1 MKLQHLAIIFVIIM
15 LPISMVVTVYIQT
28 QIDTISL
35 QSKYSTELQTA
46 THDAIKAFQLNTI
59 NNKYSSL
66 SDSKIRDIEASI
78 NTFYNSLGTEFGAS
92 GYDKDSLQAFIPA
105 IVYTMYDGYYIYGK
119 YYNEEIGDY
128 QYGLKPYIYYSCR
141 YKNNSGTYDF
151 VVNYTLDN
159 NITVYGKIGDLG
171 YLTKSGTLINPS
183 LVELGNKETVEYTDL
198 AGNYHKKDYVVS
210 LKYNGIDIEKEIL
223 QEQLALIENNV
234 VQNPKYY
241 EYVTYNNRKV
251 YFDKD
256 NNSYFWL
263 NKNEKQNITDIETLA
278 FVQKMTINGKL
289 YSNSAVQYYAEAYE
303 FSTWVNQ
310 YLARIT
316 QEDAVDENGK
326 QITDFVINTKNE
338 KIFKLDNNN
347 NNPMLEDSIF
357 NQNRISVI
365 RRTIQTTLNTAIAN
379 YSSNANYEFAM
390 PVFTEEDW
398 DKLVNN
404 ISVATFMQGIPI
416 GAKYFNNYCVI
427 TNNKNKEFI
436 SKDTIYIITDNN
448 NNGILEN
455 DDEIHTPASI
465 DVIDNNK
472 KVIAAYKG
480 TEFEMQTFENNG
492 VSYAYY
498 PHANSKCYD
507 CMVNVSQSYSI
518 DDIINGEVK
527 VYNKN
532 TDTYEKDTQ
541 KSSKIAKLRKI
552 YLTALAREKYDLY
565 KTNSYFGS

>member
-1 MKLQHLAIIFVIIM
+1 
-15 LPISMVVTVYIQT
+15 
-28 QIDTISL
+28 
-35 QSKYSTELQTA
+35 
-46 THDAIKAFQLNTI
+46 
-59 NNKYSSL
+59 
-66 SDSKIRDIEASI
+66 
-78 NTFYNSLGTEFGAS
+78 
-92 GYDKDSLQAFIPA
+92 
-105 IVYTMYDGYYIYGK
+105 
-119 YYNEEIGDY
+119 
-128 QYGLKPYIYYSCR
+128 
-141 YKNNSGTYDF
+141 
-151 VVNYTLDN
+151 
-159 NITVYGKIGDLG
+159 
-171 YLTKSGTLINPS
+171 
-183 LVELGNKETVEYTDL
+183 
-198 AGNYHKKDYVVS
+198 
-210 LKYNGIDIEKEIL
+210 
-223 QEQLALIENNV
+223 
-234 VQNPKYY
+234 
-241 EYVTYNNRKV
+241 
-251 YFDKD
+251 
-256 NNSYFWL
+256 
-263 NKNEKQNITDIETLA
+263 
-278 FVQKMTINGKL
+278 
-289 YSNSAVQYYAEAYE
+289 
-303 FSTWVNQ
+303 
-310 YLARIT
+310 
-316 QEDAVDENGK
+316 
-326 QITDFVINTKNE
+326 
-338 KIFKLDNNN
+338 
-347 NNPMLEDSIF
+347 MLEDSIF

-427 TNNKNKEFI
+427 TNNKNKEFV
-436 SKDTIYIITDNN
+436 SKDTIYIITDDN

-455 DDEIHTPASI
+455 DDEMHTPASI

-532 TDTYEKDTQ
+532 TDTYEKDAQ
-541 KSSKIAKLRKI
+541 KSSKIAELRKI